1 MAGFKSSREFAAD
14 LPPDVQSVELTDV
27 NDIMP
32 GHGQFS
38 GSGVDSRLS
47 GTGGGCTA
55 AASVDC
61 HMKSL
66 SCLSAIRP
74 AVYPDDP
81 APISSTSAN

>member
-1 MAGFKSSREFAAD
+1 MSFQTVVQLQPAIPYGMAGFKSSREFAAD

-47 GTGGGCTA
+47 GTGGRC
-55 AASVDC
+55 S
-61 HMKSL
+61 
-66 SCLSAIRP
+66 IR
-74 AVYPDDP
+74 
-81 APISSTSAN
+81 